1 MSAHMEVTKKPSI
14 RSDPQDPTALLSASR
29 WSLDGDRLAEHLGI
43 AMLRPSAE
51 EAGMYLFLY
60 RFYWKSVTCRF
71 NKVYIV

>member
-1 MSAHMEVTKKPSI
+1 MEVTKKPSI

-51 EAGMYLFLY
+51 EAGIVFVSILFLLEI
-60 RFYWKSVTCRF
+60 C
-71 NKVYIV
+71 NM